1 MRDLL
6 ARARDARPPRDAAS
20 GAIAPPRG
28 TQEKRSIGARARRG
42 RRARRRNDAR
52 VVRGRWV
59 VDGRARKRRRARRGR
74 GLTSTRRALARSV
87 VIENRAASLDG
98 DKRTLVV
105 AIEDKQTESNLRK
118 SPGSAVYGNGNG
130 KVWTEMY
137 DEPGQYVRARCGCGA
152 ETRLPIARSPY
163 HVRYD
168 SARLD
173 SAKVEFLVDS
183 SHHPNALTG
192 AKPGDVFHV
201 SEPRGVGFS
210 NVLFAERSLEA
221 AMRKNHPLVLLANGT
236 DGLAS
241 VRSLL
246 DWQPVMAY
254 ADAHPVTLFYLCESQ
269 ESAAL
274 LSIHDEWR
282 EEGFKIIPCYGAL
295 DDQLFLMEQCFL
307 TGAVAAGGKP
317 TILGADPA
325 ACSVL
330 LAGAEGDVAGSILK
344 LLNARGIA
352 RDNILTSDFF

>member
-1 MRDLL
+1 M
-6 ARARDARPPRDAAS
+6 
-20 GAIAPPRG
+20 
-28 TQEKRSIGARARRG
+28 
-42 RRARRRNDAR
+42 
-52 VVRGRWV
+52 
-59 VDGRARKRRRARRGR
+59 
-74 GLTSTRRALARSV
+74 
-87 VIENRAASLDG
+87 
-98 DKRTLVV
+98 
-105 AIEDKQTESNLRK
+105 
-118 SPGSAVYGNGNG
+118 YGNGNG

-274 LSIHDEWR
+274 LSLSLIH
-282 EEGFKIIPCYGAL
+282 I
-295 DDQLFLMEQCFL
+295 
-307 TGAVAAGGKP
+307 
-317 TILGADPA
+317 
-325 ACSVL
+325 
-330 LAGAEGDVAGSILK
+330 
-344 LLNARGIA
+344 
-352 RDNILTSDFF
+352 